1 MGAGRRTTIHVS
13 GQGAALQPGPVGGGR
28 AGVGEDSSRLEA
40 SLSLRAKVYR
50 SRRLATP
57 GAPTGGHP
65 ESPTPKGDTPVGSIS
80 EMPPGLG

>member
-40 SLSLRAKVYR
+40 SLSLRAKVPLPASGHTR
-50 SRRLATP
+50 CP
-57 GAPTGGHP
+57 HWWAPRVPHAQGGH
-65 ESPTPKGDTPVGSIS
+65 SCGIH
-80 EMPPGLG
+80 L